1 MYYSHLVTK
10 QVLLNST
17 VFERYF
23 MPHVRHG
30 IVAGGTVF
38 LGLYRTSCRGGTS
51 EHFYEVGRWTVPQI
65 SPALAIIY
73 LEGDRSSS
81 GSHAACLPGEQEDT
95 G

>member
-1 MYYSHLVTK
+1 
-10 QVLLNST
+10 
-17 VFERYF
+17 
-23 MPHVRHG
+23 MPHVRYG

-65 SPALAIIY
+65 SPALAILH
-73 LEGDRSSS
+73 LEGDKWQ
-81 GSHAACLPGEQEDT
+81 HAACLPGEQANA